1 MVSATNLGGCRLGLL
16 LVAAVFLAGNA
27 LAQRTVTL
35 RLNTASLPDTTGTAD
50 SLIQV
55 RGQITNQ
62 DWPYT
67 LPDGNVISWNDQT
80 TLKPTNV
87 GGDYWEI
94 SFQIPDNEELQ
105 FKFFSTQAEATG
117 IGGWEDGGNHVL
129 AAGTGDTTLVLH
141 FFNKTG
147 GDQAYD
153 WRPWAHKPD
162 SVAVWFRVY
171 VSTEEGAASGYDPN
185 ADSVVV
191 GVRGDPLNGAGPL
204 DWGMTKVILQRE
216 SSDITKPGYHLFSG
230 VAYYPASLAGTT
242 QQYKFF
248 IEPDGWEEG
257 NLSGNRSFV
266 IPAQDTTLH
275 WVYFGNTKPVDL
287 TGVRRVTANV
297 IFTVGIDPLVS
308 AGLFDKQ
315 RGDTIIVRGDF
326 NGWGNCLD
334 AGNPDAC
341 ALFEGIDPT
350 QFSTSIPLTAF
361 TSTVFNYKFYV
372 DYAPADWPEGWEEPL
387 DYGGSNRRFV
397 FTGDDPLDLGVQ
409 FFNDVREGNVI
420 PEGTQIDVTFQV
432 DMTPALT
439 FQVKRAFDPQKDSV
453 YVVFEDPLWRLTQAR
468 PLGLSDLEPLLL
480 SDEDGDLIYTGTI
493 TVSGPTYNGIGFRYR
508 YGNVLDGFVDEGE
521 GGFAPGRRRYQY
533 ILPSAAKNWP
543 AAYTMPLVQ
552 FQESGALPF
561 ECNPTA
567 DEASLPQDVQDLCY
581 PAGTSPTAVEP
592 VAGTRPERFVLSR
605 NYPNPFADRTTFE
618 YSLPETQPVRVRVY
632 DLLGRVV
639 ATLVDEVQPAGTY
652 RVTFE
657 ASGLSNG
664 VYVYRLETPSGIYAQ
679 KMTIVR

>member
-1 MVSATNLGGCRLGLL
+1 MVSATTKFGGRLALL
-16 LVAAVFLAGNA
+16 LLAAVLMAGQA

-35 RLNTASLPDTTGTAD
+35 RLNTATLPDTTGAAD
-50 SLIQV
+50 GLIQV

-62 DWPYT
+62 NWPFT
-67 LPDGNVISWNDQT
+67 LPDGNVISWDDQT

-105 FKFFSTQAEATG
+105 FKFFSTQAEASG

-129 AAGTGDTTLVLH
+129 AADMGDTTLVLH
-141 FFNKTG
+141 FFEKG
-147 GDQAYD
+147 GDFAYD
-153 WRPWAHKPD
+153 WRPWEQKPD
-162 SVAVWFRVY
+162 TIAVWFRVY
-171 VSTEEGAASGYDPN
+171 VSTEEGAADGYDPN
-185 ADSVVV
+185 ADNIVV

-204 DWGMTKVILQRE
+204 DWGTTKVILQRE
-216 SSDITKPGYHLFSG
+216 SSDQNMPGYHLFSG
-230 VAYYPASLAGTT
+230 VAYYPASLAGTM
-242 QQYKFF
+242 QEYKFF
-248 IEPDGWEEG
+248 IEPNGWEEG

-266 IPAQDTTLH
+266 IPDKDTTLH
-275 WVYFGNTKPVDL
+275 WVYYGNTKPVDL
-287 TGVRRVTANV
+287 LGQQRVTAEV
-297 IFTVGIDPLVS
+297 IFTVDIDPLVN

-326 NGWGNCLD
+326 NGWGNCLE
-334 AGNPDAC
+334 AGNPDDC
-341 ALFEGIDPT
+341 ALFESVDPT
-350 QFSTSIPLTAF
+350 QYTTSIPLTNF
-361 TSTVFNYKFYV
+361 PNTEFNYKFYV
-372 DYAPADWPEGWEEPL
+372 DFEAEGWPDGWEEPL

-397 FTGDDPLDLGVQ
+397 FTGENPQDLGVQ

-432 DMTPALT
+432 DMSPALN
-439 FQVKRAFDPQKDSV
+439 FQVKRAFDPAKDSV
-453 YVVFEDPLWRLTQAR
+453 YVVFEDPLWRLTQAL
-468 PLGLSDLEPLLL
+468 PLGLSDLDPLLL
-480 SDEDGDLIYTGTI
+480 SDPDGDLIYTGTI
-493 TVSGPTYNGIGFRYR
+493 TVTGPTYNGIGFRYR
-508 YGNVLDGFVDEGE
+508 YGNAVDGYVDEGE

-533 ILPSAAKNWP
+533 IMPSAAKNWP
-543 AAYTMPLVQ
+543 TEYTMPLVQ

-567 DEASLPQDVQDLCY
+567 DVASLPQDVQDLCY

-592 VAGTRPERFVLSR
+592 IDGARPERFTLSR

-618 YSLPETQPVRVRVY
+618 YTLPETQPVRVRVY

-652 RVTFE
+652 RVTFR
-657 ASGLSNG
+657 ADGLSSG
-664 VYVYRLETPSGIYAQ
+664 IYVYRLETPSGIFAR
-679 KMTIVR
+679 KMMIVR

>member
-1 MVSATNLGGCRLGLL
+1 MVSATTKIGGRLALL
-16 LVAAVFLAGNA
+16 LLAAVLMAGQA

-35 RLNTASLPDTTGTAD
+35 RLNTATLPDTTGTAD
-50 SLIQV
+50 GLIQV

-62 DWPYT
+62 DVPFT
-67 LPDGNVISWNDQT
+67 LPDGNVISWDDQT
-80 TLKPTNV
+80 TLKPMNV

-105 FKFFSTQAEATG
+105 FKFFSAQAEATG

-141 FFNKTG
+141 FFEKGFDTTY
-147 GDQAYD
+147 A
-153 WRPWAHKPD
+153 WRPWEQKPD
-162 SVAVWFRVY
+162 TVAVWFRVY
-171 VSTEEGAASGYDPN
+171 VSTEEGAADGYDPN
-185 ADSVVV
+185 ADNIVV

-204 DWGMTKVILQRE
+204 DWGTTKVILQRE
-216 SSDITKPGYHLFSG
+216 SSDKNMPGYHLFSG

-242 QQYKFF
+242 QEYKFF
-248 IEPDGWEEG
+248 IEPNGWEEG
-257 NLSGNRSFV
+257 NLNGNRSFV
-266 IPAQDTTLH
+266 IPDSDTTLH
-275 WVYFGNTKPVDL
+275 WVYYGNTKPVDL
-287 TGVRRVTANV
+287 LGQQRVTAQV
-297 IFTVGIDPLVS
+297 IFTVDIDPLVN

-326 NGWGNCLD
+326 NGWGNCLE
-334 AGNPDAC
+334 AGNPDDC
-341 ALFEGIDPT
+341 ALFESVDPT
-350 QFSTSIPLTAF
+350 QYTTSISITNFPNTQ
-361 TSTVFNYKFYV
+361 FNYKFYV
-372 DYAPADWPEGWEEPL
+372 DFEAEGWPDGWEEPL

-397 FTGDDPLDLGVQ
+397 FTGEDPLNLGVQ

-432 DMTPALT
+432 DMSPALN
-439 FQVKRAFDPQKDSV
+439 FQVKRAFDPEKDSV
-453 YVVFEDPLWRLTQAR
+453 YVVFEDPLWRLTQAL

-480 SDEDGDLIYTGTI
+480 SDPDGDLIYTGTI
-493 TVSGPTYNGIGFRYR
+493 TVTGPTYNGIGFRYR
-508 YGNVLDGFVDEGE
+508 YGNVLDGYVDEGE
-521 GGFAPGRRRYQY
+521 GGFDPGRRRYQY

-543 AAYTMPLVQ
+543 TEYTMPLVQ
-552 FQESGALPF
+552 FQESGLLPF

-567 DEASLPQDVQDLCY
+567 DVASLPQDVQDLCY

-592 VAGTRPERFVLSR
+592 IDGTRPERFALSR

-618 YSLPETQPVRVRVY
+618 YTLPETQPVRVRVY

-652 RVTFE
+652 RVTFR
-657 ASGLSNG
+657 ADGLSSG
-664 VYVYRLETPSGIYAQ
+664 IYVYRLETPSGIFAR
-679 KMTIVR
+679 KMMIVR